1 MDTCT
6 QLMAGPGLELEQ
18 LALMCT
24 FSRLT
29 VLDLDLGPSTSNS
42 YNESHEWLL
51 FDVATLPR
59 LEQLIL
65 QQLAVRPMSLS
76 VLSELTTLR
85 LLYVISS
92 VGSAQDFSCLPQITS
107 LQFCQASHKLVTITL
122 PQGDLVALKVLNL
135 NSCCRVMGLDAAT
148 QLTAIQVS
156 GYQYSH
162 GTVQWPTS
170 LPHLQEI
177 LVSGSNLRGLCHA
190 LPEQW
195 QHYTNLITICLPP
208 VESPGLPEWF
218 SVLQKLD
225 YLEIYESKFGLFPN
239 CLSQLCGLKSLDLGD
254 LAETKIT
261 ADIVGLASLPLL
273 SHLNFGEMI
282 NAEYEGTNCDEG
294 QKRIN
299 EEEEEYLDELED
311 ALMSRLVP
319 LFKMFAIRYS
329 YDILESTETSDVE

>member
-1 MDTCT
+1 
-6 QLMAGPGLELEQ
+6 MAGPGLEWEQ
-18 LALMCT
+18 LALMSCL
-24 FSRLT
+24 SRLT

-42 YNESHEWLL
+42 YKDSHEWLL
-51 FDVATLPR
+51 FDVATLPS

-65 QQLAVRPMSLS
+65 QQLAVQPMSLS
-76 VLSELTTLR
+76 LLSELTTLR

-92 VGSAQDFSCLPQITS
+92 VRSAQDFSCLPQITS

-170 LPHLQEI
+170 LPHLQNFF
-177 LVSGSNLRGLCHA
+177 VSGVNFHGLCQA

-195 QHYTNLITICLPP
+195 QHYINLITICLLP

-218 SVLQKLD
+218 SVFQKLD
-225 YLEIYESKFGLFPN
+225 YLEIYESKFDLFPS
-239 CLSQLCGLKSLDLGD
+239 CLSQLCGLNSLDLGD
-254 LAETKIT
+254 LAEIKIT

-273 SHLNFGEMI
+273 SHLYSGEMI
-282 NAEYEGTNCDEG
+282 NAEHEGTGLDEG

-311 ALMSRLVP
+311 ALLTRLVP
-319 LFKMFAIRYS
+319 LIRTFTIRHS
-329 YDILESTETSDVE
+329 YDIVESTETSDVE